1 MKITLSNIKP
11 IPLLETPGGIHSTS
25 AIFGTECHFEKGR
38 SYLIKARSGK
48 GKSTLFHILY
58 GLRKDYEGNAWIE
71 ETNYNLLTINDWSS
85 IRQQKL
91 SIVFQD
97 LRLFPNLTALEN
109 LLVKAHLTG
118 HTSKE
123 ELLKMVDHLEMTPYL
138 HQSAATLS
146 YGQRQRIAIIR
157 ALCQRFDLLLL
168 DEPFSHLDSKNIDSA
183 VELIQNA
190 VKQNEAGLLLS
201 SLGEE
206 YGLEVHTTL
215 VL

>member
-1 MKITLSNIKP
+1 MKITLSNLRP
-11 IPLLETPGGIHSTS
+11 IPLLETPGGIHPTS
-25 AIFGTECHFEKGR
+25 AIFGTECHFEKGK

-58 GLRKDYEGNAWIE
+58 GLRKDYEGDAWVE
-71 ETNYNLLTINDWSS
+71 ETNYNSLKANDLSS

-97 LRLFPNLTALEN
+97 LRLFPKLTTLDN
-109 LLVKAHLTG
+109 LLLKAHLTG

-123 ELLKMVDHLEMTPYL
+123 ELLKMVDHLEMTPFL
-138 HQSAATLS
+138 QQTAETLS

-157 ALCQRFDLLLL
+157 ALCQPFELLLL
-168 DEPFSHLDSKNIDSA
+168 DEPFSHLDTKNIDLA
-183 VELIQNA
+183 VELIQQA
-190 VKQNEAGLLLS
+190 VNQNKAGLLLS

-206 YGLEVHTTL
+206 YGLGFHTAL